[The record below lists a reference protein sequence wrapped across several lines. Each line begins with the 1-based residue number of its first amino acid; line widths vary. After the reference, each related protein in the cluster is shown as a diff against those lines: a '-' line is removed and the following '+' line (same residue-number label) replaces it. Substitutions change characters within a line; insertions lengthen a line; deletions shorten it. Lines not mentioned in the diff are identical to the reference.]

1 MELVSRVLQTCK
13 EERSKYELTV
23 DALQYNSLEGFD
35 LKELRGSADD
45 VPEDGE
51 LQEEQNEQEEL
62 KQDEKLVRKEKKV
75 YNLHALSAM
84 HKHSVAVK
92 TDWQNQ
98 GNSTDV
104 YRIVVKE
111 EGSDVV
117 YYIKENLP
125 LLSSD
130 VEGFLDRRLTEL
142 ASSKQAHVSN
152 DSSREE
158 LRMREAHMK
167 EADYD
172 ACTRFLT
179 AIKNKIQNAPA
190 AERLNVRKRMTAIF
204 AHDFD
209 RMFKQLHYHNQAAR
223 ILDKEGD
230 NFDVAKWTAVAKN
243 QDNPQYEIAKILL
256 DYMGYDLEGNKID
269 ASDAGAEAREP
280 LKEINEKD
288 WIIKEL
294 KLNEGTDQDL
304 GRLLGDVFGQDQKSG
319 IIENLFRISLGKEV
333 ELFGQMRDRT
343 AGDAEEI
350 TATNNTATSRLATRT
365 GFSDVVTVSES
376 RIVRFKDRNGNEVE
390 RFCTVMKEA
399 EGDEFLDVLKRAG
412 DENKQIEYTP
422 DVIREL
428 MRLNAFDMVCLQVDR
443 HGRNFKCKT
452 EEKDG
457 KIIITRV
464 MSYDHDMS
472 FGEESLKDAFKDGQ
486 DKGFLKNPTQVIKKD
501 SPMYRYVV
509 RNYFHL
515 GGKMSFLDDIAE
527 PDWARL
533 IDDCKEHSRF
543 RVKLEKLAGNLN
555 SFISVPFQQ
564 ERYMSMRFNI
574 EGSNLNQAN
583 SLYEGHVRT
592 SKGEELNED
601 EEAEVTSRLGE
612 TYGQLM
618 NVLYDKKSK
627 SLKSKFNKEEKA
639 DLSDALFKLYELD
652 KNYDFFSLSH
662 KDSQTSGLVTLW
674 IKKTLYTYSQVLK
687 AERERENI
695 DDMINEEPV
704 SREQKDEIRANLARI
719 TDPETGDIVIP
730 TMLHFDMDAW
740 IGIQTMKSSLEGKDG
755 IITGDLKGLGFRDAK
770 IDKLRQRCADME
782 KMVLEAKNKAEA
794 FYRLAGWKNDT
805 PQGRFFLKKEDYASF
820 KNMSELSVDPGQ
832 TYLSIDNENFLF
844 GNAEYQKFATQAMK
858 QRALEAERKKQTDSK
873 RGKNPDYLKGLGED
887 LAMSK
892 FLKNPLSGNIHGAA

>member
-1 MELVSRVLQTCK
+1 MSKDNEQLNLIKQEPKFIDTLQLSKDETYKLSYQAPESMFELKDTRSTKEVNDSIKASDVKLSQMMKSDSDVRYSVRRQTQTNRFRDISAALYKDKKWYSIFQRESPEMVRVKKTVAYLNNLLDRGIDDYVKEEGTDGVVLDAEGLKEAVHKAFEEVISACENYLEKKKQAGQGRWSTGIRRMELVSRVLQTCK

-280 LKEINEKD
+280 LKEINEK
-288 WIIKEL
+288 
-294 KLNEGTDQDL
+294 
-304 GRLLGDVFGQDQKSG
+304 
-319 IIENLFRISLGKEV
+319 
-333 ELFGQMRDRT
+333 
-343 AGDAEEI
+343 
-350 TATNNTATSRLATRT
+350 
-365 GFSDVVTVSES
+365 
-376 RIVRFKDRNGNEVE
+376 
-390 RFCTVMKEA
+390 
-399 EGDEFLDVLKRAG
+399 
-412 DENKQIEYTP
+412 
-422 DVIREL
+422 
-428 MRLNAFDMVCLQVDR
+428 
-443 HGRNFKCKT
+443 
-452 EEKDG
+452 
-457 KIIITRV
+457 
-464 MSYDHDMS
+464 
-472 FGEESLKDAFKDGQ
+472 
-486 DKGFLKNPTQVIKKD
+486 
-501 SPMYRYVV
+501 
-509 RNYFHL
+509 
-515 GGKMSFLDDIAE
+515 
-527 PDWARL
+527 
-533 IDDCKEHSRF
+533 
-543 RVKLEKLAGNLN
+543 
-555 SFISVPFQQ
+555 
-564 ERYMSMRFNI
+564 
-574 EGSNLNQAN
+574 
-583 SLYEGHVRT
+583 
-592 SKGEELNED
+592 
-601 EEAEVTSRLGE
+601 
-612 TYGQLM
+612 
-618 NVLYDKKSK
+618 
-627 SLKSKFNKEEKA
+627 
-639 DLSDALFKLYELD
+639 
-652 KNYDFFSLSH
+652 
-662 KDSQTSGLVTLW
+662 
-674 IKKTLYTYSQVLK
+674 
-687 AERERENI
+687 
-695 DDMINEEPV
+695 
-704 SREQKDEIRANLARI
+704 
-719 TDPETGDIVIP
+719 
-730 TMLHFDMDAW
+730 
-740 IGIQTMKSSLEGKDG
+740 
-755 IITGDLKGLGFRDAK
+755 
-770 IDKLRQRCADME
+770 
-782 KMVLEAKNKAEA
+782 
-794 FYRLAGWKNDT
+794 
-805 PQGRFFLKKEDYASF
+805 
-820 KNMSELSVDPGQ
+820 
-832 TYLSIDNENFLF
+832 
-844 GNAEYQKFATQAMK
+844 
-858 QRALEAERKKQTDSK
+858 
-873 RGKNPDYLKGLGED
+873 
-887 LAMSK
+887 
-892 FLKNPLSGNIHGAA
+892 